1 MKLLKNS
8 GVTCYGKGHDIHVR
22 ALVAWCMWCSEGKG
36 RLLDAHTVRIALSAG
51 GEQTITANRIL
62 LATGNKAVKLD
73 IPGKVLSLQERGT
86 GILR

>member
-1 MKLLKNS
+1 M
-8 GVTCYGKGHDIHVR
+8 VWY
-22 ALVAWCMWCSEGKG
+22 SEGKG

-73 IPGKVLSLQERGT
+73 IPGKVPVGARKKRITVMSSCPAGSLHHFGRGT
-86 GILR
+86 CSR